1 MSLGCERH
9 RRGEFDS
16 GGDRFTDSRGGRYGL
31 PDSTEPDSTEPDGG
45 ELDGGELD
53 GVRRR
58 RNGNRYGHGHGGIA
72 GDHGRRAG
80 ACRRRRGS
88 R

>member
-9 RRGEFDS
+9 RRGEFDC
-16 GGDRFTDSRGGRYGL
+16 GDRFTDSRGGRYGF
-31 PDSTEPDSTEPDGG
+31 PDSAEP
-45 ELDGGELD
+45 D

-58 RNGNRYGHGHGGIA
+58 RKGYRYSYSYGGIA
-72 GDHGRRAG
+72 VDHGRRAG
-80 ACRRRRGS
+80 ACRLRRGG